1 MQDERGSRVGS
12 LFQAFTCCDGASGSG
27 CRCLD
32 VGPRSRY
39 LHLAWAKWEQERGN
53 TVNARMLLERG
64 HSLNPRDGAI
74 LQVRCLSCISLRLL

>member
-1 MQDERGSRVGS
+1 MCVTRDTGRRVGR
-12 LFQAFTCCDGASGSG
+12 LVKDITVCCDGAWDAG

-39 LHLAWAKWEQERGN
+39 LHLAWAKWEQDRGN
-53 TVNARMLLERG
+53 TGNARMLLERG

-74 LQVRCLSCISLRLL
+74 LQVPSSPLSPS